1 MKIGLLVIFVSFMC
15 FTNVMAQS
23 DTLSDGRAKLS
34 KKQMKEKWAVP
45 PQSKEQLLTVEEQ
58 KALLATPEEMQWFED
73 AKFGVFIHW
82 GPALAVTN
90 TLSWG
95 RFGERPAAGKQARNG
110 VPPAIYDSAYKE
122 FNPVN
127 FDAERWVKQMKS
139 WGAKYFTFTTKHHD
153 GFCMFDAPNTDYD
166 IMHTP
171 FKRDIA
177 KELADAAH
185 KYGIK
190 IFWYYSQPDWHHPD
204 CLRKDSHYQKYLP
217 YMKEQITYLLTH
229 YGKID
234 GIFFDGLGS
243 KYWNWDIKSLIPMMK
258 KLQPGIL
265 INPRYGFGLP
275 DMSIR
280 GDYDTPEQGVGPID
294 APRYWESCIT
304 VTDKWLYNAKAPIK
318 STNNMINLVVQSVG
332 NGGNLLLNFGPN
344 GKGEFVEAEAEQAE
358 GLGKWLA
365 KYGESIYGTRRGI
378 YISGDWG
385 TATQNGNK
393 LYLHFLKRFANDAE
407 AVLHLPSLPIKIE
420 SANALT
426 NGFKKYKVT
435 KGGVD
440 FYFDSKQYNAN
451 VDNIVV
457 LTLAS
462 SPEGLPR
469 IATWDAQAMKPNTFK
484 VISSSENPP
493 KHTAAS
499 IFASK
504 KNDVFSEGIHVKGW
518 WQPKKEDVSYVGVEF
533 LKPEKVKM
541 LYLSEQIR
549 AYTIQEF
556 TIDIKDENG
565 NWKTVYH
572 GNDIGNGFRIKLSGN
587 AINGVRMTVLKNQ
600 KGQKIKLSTF
610 DIYN

>member
-1 MKIGLLVIFVSFMC
+1 MKIILTLTLSLFLSFYAVS
-15 FTNVMAQS
+15 QS
-23 DTLSDGRAKLS
+23 DTLANGQPKLT
-34 KKQMKEKWAVP
+34 KKQMKEKWAIP
-45 PQSKEQLLTVEEQ
+45 PQSKSQLLTEEEQ

-82 GPALAVTN
+82 GPALAVTT

-110 VPPAIYDSAYKE
+110 VPTQIYDSAYKE

-153 GFCMFDAPNTDYD
+153 GFCMFDAPNTNYD

-190 IFWYYSQPDWHHPD
+190 IFWYYSQPDWHNPN
-204 CLRKDSHYQKYLP
+204 CLREGKHYEEYLP
-217 YMKEQITYLLTH
+217 YMKEQLHWLLTH

-243 KYWNWDIKSLIPMMK
+243 KYWNWDIKTLIPWIK
-258 KLQPGIL
+258 ELQPGIL

-275 DMSIR
+275 NMALR

-304 VTDKWLYNAKAPIK
+304 VTDKWLYNSKGPIK

-344 GKGEFVEAEAEQAE
+344 GKGEFVAEEAKQAE

-385 TATQNGNK
+385 TATQKGNK
-393 LYLHFLKRFANDAE
+393 LYLHFLKRFADDAE
-407 AVLHLPSLPIKIE
+407 PVIMLPKLPLKINT
-420 SANALT
+420 AKALT
-426 NGFKKYKVT
+426 DGFKKYKIT
-435 KGGVD
+435 SEGIE
-440 FYFDSKQYNAN
+440 FYFNKAQYNAN

-457 LTLAS
+457 LDLAS
-462 SPEGLPR
+462 SPSGLAR
-469 IATWDAQAMKPNTFK
+469 IPTWEAKAMKASSFK
-484 VISSSENPP
+484 VVSSSENPP
-493 KHTAAS
+493 KHSAAS
-499 IFASK
+499 IFNSK
-504 KNDVFSEGIHVKGW
+504 KNNVFSEGAHVKGW
-518 WQPKKEDVSYVGVEF
+518 WQPAKKDAKPFIGVEF
-533 LKPEKVKM
+533 KQPEKIKM

-549 AYTIQEF
+549 NYTIEDF
-556 TIDIKDENG
+556 TIDIMDEKG
-565 NWKTVYH
+565 NWTSIYR
-572 GNDIGNGFRIKLSGN
+572 GSFIGNGFRIKLSGD
-587 AINGVRMTVLKNQ
+587 AIAGIRLTILKNQ
-600 KGQKIKLSTF
+600 KAQKIKLSTF
-610 DIYN
+610 DIYK